1 MTVEPFVSA
10 QTAANFLSISRR
22 FLLELARRGL
32 AGSYSIGM
40 GQERKR
46 WIFRLSELAEAV
58 TRRYVR

>member
-1 MTVEPFVSA
+1 MTAEPFVSA
-10 QTAANFLSISRR
+10 DAAAEFLSISRR

-32 AGSYSIGM
+32 AGSYAIGM
-40 GQERKR
+40 GEQRKR